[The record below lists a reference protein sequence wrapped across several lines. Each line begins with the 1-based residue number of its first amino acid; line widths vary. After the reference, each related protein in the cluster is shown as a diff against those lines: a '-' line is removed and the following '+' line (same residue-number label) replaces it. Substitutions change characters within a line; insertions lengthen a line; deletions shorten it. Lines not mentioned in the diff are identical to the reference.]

1 MPENDYGSYG
11 QERERITTNPIRR
24 VPRRNNFFVPNEEI
38 EFIDLDAGREQ
49 IKPTTW
55 H

>member
-1 MPENDYGSYG
+1 MPENNYRPYGH
-11 QERERITTNPIRR
+11 EREHVTANPIRR
-24 VPRRNNFFVPNEEI
+24 VPRRNDFFAPDEEI